1 MIDSRER
8 LIHALNFQQA
18 DRVPM
23 IEISI
28 WDETIERW
36 RKEGL
41 PGDVAYQSPFVSKN
55 EYLLQN
61 TVDDFLGLDR
71 IAIVSFDCTLRF
83 DEKLIEETDE
93 FKIYTTQDGIQYKG
107 FKNKTTPALPLDW
120 TVKTSADWEI
130 YKHRLVPDRIRL
142 SQDTSD
148 LCRTLAKNNIF
159 TVVSPQEACQYALY
173 LLGEKNCLEL
183 MALEPDFIEEFI
195 KYYSDF
201 TINMLEIILAD
212 GIKPDALWYF
222 SDLCYKNGMLFSPV
236 FYRER
241 IMKYHKRVFDFC
253 KSRGMKIIYH
263 CDGYIGE
270 LLPLLIEAGID
281 CIQPMEARCGND
293 VRVYKKLYGDRIAF
307 FGNISA
313 DILSTGKTQIE
324 GEVREKLLAAKA
336 GGGYIFHSDHSI
348 PPTISFD
355 NYCYSLELARKY
367 GQYL

>member
-1 MIDSRER
+1 
-8 LIHALNFQQA
+8 
-18 DRVPM
+18 
-23 IEISI
+23 
-28 WDETIERW
+28 
-36 RKEGL
+36 
-41 PGDVAYQSPFVSKN
+41 
-55 EYLLQN
+55 
-61 TVDDFLGLDR
+61 
-71 IAIVSFDCTLRF
+71 
-83 DEKLIEETDE
+83 
-93 FKIYTTQDGIQYKG
+93 
-107 FKNKTTPALPLDW
+107 
-120 TVKTSADWEI
+120 
-130 YKHRLVPDRIRL
+130 
-142 SQDTSD
+142 
-148 LCRTLAKNNIF
+148 
-159 TVVSPQEACQYALY
+159 
-173 LLGEKNCLEL
+173 